1 MSSSSLSKLNL
12 LKRLSLNS
20 SGGTRGEVVEEE
32 SLDGEE
38 FKAQTKI
45 PHMPTLELKD
55 VMVQGGGSG
64 DDKAGENE
72 DDENLALRDLYLG
85 DEEEGDE
92 DDLLEAML
100 RRVKD
105 RVKVEERDEDTAE
118 PIMIRSVGEI
128 HKAYRERVAQEEK
141 RQQLSRRR
149 LFHKQQ
155 QQQQQQQQPI
165 RQTIRSKA
173 SPARR
178 TEIRKE
184 EVSLPTLSFELNQ
197 EVVVVEEL
205 TFARYSTDFSWR
217 SELESF
223 LSQALGHSQVVILR
237 TQPVAPE
244 DAREGKM
251 VLKNI
256 FYSVMHLTDSRDGLI
271 PFMSESFYE
280 GGSQVSYEMH
290 IKPRGATSR

>member
-20 SGGTRGEVVEEE
+20 SGGTRGEVVEEG

-38 FKAQTKI
+38 CKAQTKI
-45 PHMPTLELKD
+45 AHMPTLELKD
-55 VMVQGGGSG
+55 VMVKGSG
-64 DDKAGENE
+64 DDKAGDNE
-72 DDENLALRDLYLG
+72 DDENLDLRDLYLG

-100 RRVKD
+100 RRVKN

-141 RQQLSRRR
+141 RQQLFRRR

-155 QQQQQQQQPI
+155 QQQQQQPAL
-165 RQTIRSKA
+165 RSKA
-173 SPARR
+173 SLARR

-184 EVSLPTLSFELNQ
+184 EVSLPTLSVELNQ

-205 TFARYSTDFSWR
+205 TFARYSTDFAWR